1 MIVLVWLLLVVVVVV
16 FGGGGGG
23 GGDVVLVVVL
33 FLVVVVVVRAAAG
46 GADMASNLSTSLS
59 VISVGGRCKVTRSKA
74 TSQQTSIVFPLG
86 PTAVSKRNC
95 RPALILC
102 CWARFRLALYAAL
115 FESVDPLEEYI
126 PSDSLEP
133 TESKEVVRRGSTS
146 MGAMDGEGG
155 GGSTI

>member
-23 GGDVVLVVVL
+23 GDVVLVVVL
-33 FLVVVVVVRAAAG
+33 VLVVVVVRAAAG

-115 FESVDPLEEYI
+115 FESVDPLEE
-126 PSDSLEP
+126 
-133 TESKEVVRRGSTS
+133 
-146 MGAMDGEGG
+146 
-155 GGSTI
+155 

>member
-16 FGGGGGG
+16 GGGGAGG
-23 GGDVVLVVVL
+23 GGDVVLVGVL
-33 FLVVVVVVRAAAG
+33 VLVVVVVVRAAAG

-115 FESVDPLEEYI
+115 FESVDPLEE
-126 PSDSLEP
+126 
-133 TESKEVVRRGSTS
+133 
-146 MGAMDGEGG
+146 
-155 GGSTI
+155 

>member
-23 GGDVVLVVVL
+23 GDVVLVVVL
-33 FLVVVVVVRAAAG
+33 VVVVVVVVVRAAAG

-115 FESVDPLEEYI
+115 FESVDPLEE
-126 PSDSLEP
+126 
-133 TESKEVVRRGSTS
+133 
-146 MGAMDGEGG
+146 
-155 GGSTI
+155 